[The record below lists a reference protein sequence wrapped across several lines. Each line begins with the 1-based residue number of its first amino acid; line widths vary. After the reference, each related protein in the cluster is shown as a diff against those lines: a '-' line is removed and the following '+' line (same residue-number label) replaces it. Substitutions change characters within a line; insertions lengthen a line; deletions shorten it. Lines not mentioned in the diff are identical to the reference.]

1 MDNQGDVIE
10 VTAPSLTYR
19 VINGRIAGMVDGQDA
34 ARQAIDKI
42 LRTERFVWPIYDDQY
57 GNDLAELLGKEMP
70 YVKAEVRRMLVE
82 ALKADDRVNDV
93 QINKIEQTGS
103 DELSVFATVTTQF
116 GLLNIES
123 EVTT

>member
-19 VINGRIAGMVDGQDA
+19 VINGRIVGMIDGQDA

-42 LRTERFVWPIYDDQY
+42 LRTERLVWPIYDDQY

-70 YVKAEVRRMLVE
+70 YVKAEVRRMLME

-93 QINKIEQTGS
+93 RVDKIEQTGS

>member
-1 MDNQGDVIE
+1 
-10 VTAPSLTYR
+10 
-19 VINGRIAGMVDGQDA
+19 
-34 ARQAIDKI
+34 
-42 LRTERFVWPIYDDQY
+42 
-57 GNDLAELLGKEMP
+57 
-70 YVKAEVRRMLVE
+70 MLME

-93 QINKIEQTGS
+93 RVDKIEQTGS

>member
-1 MDNQGDVIE
+1 
-10 VTAPSLTYR
+10 
-19 VINGRIAGMVDGQDA
+19 
-34 ARQAIDKI
+34 
-42 LRTERFVWPIYDDQY
+42 
-57 GNDLAELLGKEMP
+57 MP
-70 YVKAEVRRMLVE
+70 YVKAEVRRMLME

-93 QINKIEQTGS
+93 RVDKIEQTGS

>member
-19 VINGRIAGMVDGQDA
+19 VINGRIVGMIDGQDA
-34 ARQAIDKI
+34 ARQAIEKI
-42 LRTERFVWPIYDDQY
+42 LRTERFAWPIYDDQY

-93 QINKIEQTGS
+93 RVDKIEQTGS

>member
-19 VINGRIAGMVDGQDA
+19 VINGRIVGMIDGQDA

-70 YVKAEVRRMLVE
+70 
-82 ALKADDRVNDV
+82 
-93 QINKIEQTGS
+93 IC
-103 DELSVFATVTTQF
+103 
-116 GLLNIES
+116 ES
-123 EVTT
+123 

>member
-19 VINGRIAGMVDGQDA
+19 VINGRIVGMIDGQDA

-70 YVKAEVRRMLVE
+70 YAKAEVRRMLME

-93 QINKIEQTGS
+93 RVDKIEQTGS

>member
-19 VINGRIAGMVDGQDA
+19 VINGRIVGMIDGQDA

-42 LRTERFVWPIYDDQY
+42 LRTERFDWPIYDDQY

>member
-19 VINGRIAGMVDGQDA
+19 VINGRIVGMIDGQDA

-42 LRTERFVWPIYDDQY
+42 LRTERFVWHIYDDQY

-70 YVKAEVRRMLVE
+70 YVKAEVQRMLME

-93 QINKIEQTGS
+93 RVDKIEQTGS